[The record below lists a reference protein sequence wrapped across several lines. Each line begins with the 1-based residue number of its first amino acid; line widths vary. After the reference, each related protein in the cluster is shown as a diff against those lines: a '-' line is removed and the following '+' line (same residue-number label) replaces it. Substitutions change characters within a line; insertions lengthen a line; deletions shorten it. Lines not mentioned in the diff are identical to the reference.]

1 MPLPPWKNGWR
12 QKAALSLFELFF
24 IMIFC
29 LSVNAA
35 VPAAETA
42 ADYQLLTAFDISA
55 HLLKGTANI
64 TLSPGAATVVHLD
77 GLRVTDIELDGLA
90 VKSSGPTLLIAASA
104 SDRRLIVHYEKK
116 FKSMNNGLIEN
127 TGIVL
132 SNDWYPQLDF
142 PAFFHL
148 QAVIPANFTAVSE
161 ADTISTE
168 SVPNSRLIT
177 FSFSRPLTYL
187 HFVAGPYVKRRVS
200 IGSGKSLYTYF
211 FSEDAELA
219 ADYLRKGRAYI
230 QRYEKLIG
238 PYPYQRFSIVENR
251 LPTGYAM
258 PTFTLLG
265 QAVVRLP
272 FIVDTSLGHEILHS
286 WFGNAIGVDYTQGN
300 WCEGLT
306 TCLADQSFAADRGH
320 GAAFRKGQLIK
331 FAAVN
336 RKLGGAIEDFK
347 GGEASPNPRR
357 IARRAVGY
365 GKASMLFHMLR
376 RKVGDRV
383 FFAALRDFYRR
394 MNGKIAGWRD
404 IEQSFKNAGAG
415 DLKDFFKQWLTRDD
429 APDLKAEDISLNEV
443 SGRLRLK
450 FTIVQTNK
458 VPYKIEVPV
467 VITNDF
473 GQRRETVKLS
483 GKSKS
488 VELTLKQY
496 PLKLVIDPD
505 YDLMRTLGVDETPP
519 VWALLAG
526 ADKLTVVVAA
536 GKYDLYAPYIKEL
549 ESRGAKIIADN
560 EVTDKDLAAGSLIF
574 LGPGGVAARG
584 LFANPL
590 YPGTGMTVDV
600 RRNPLNPRA
609 MAALIKAA
617 DPEEL
622 RDGLIKLRH
631 YGKYSYLHF
640 EAGRLKEKRITHA
653 EMGRQYIISV
663 EPRGVALPA
672 TVRFNRIVSE
682 IVNKRVI
689 YVGEMHT
696 RYADH
701 KLQLRVIRDLWNRG
715 INLAIGME
723 MFPRSSQGALD
734 DFVAGRIDEAEFLH
748 KSKYFK
754 VWGFDYRL
762 YREILNFARAHRVP
776 IIALN
781 IAKDKVS
788 KVYKDGGI
796 SALVPEDKMALP
808 LNRDLDVPGYRERLA
823 EVFQMHRGGH
833 GDMNGFMQAQVIWD
847 EVMARGVAEY
857 LKANP
862 AKHMVVLAGRGHI
875 LKNQGIPLRVRRRL
889 GPGLEQAVII
899 NSEGRALNPGEED
912 FVVFC
917 PEVQL
922 PPRVLMGIVM
932 ELDKKTEEIKIERV
946 SHYSPAARAGI
957 KAGDVLLKIND
968 QPVRTT
974 ADVKIIMLGEKRGDK
989 LTVLV
994 RRHQLIFGNE
1004 ELSFT
1009 LKL

>member
-1 MPLPPWKNGWR
+1 MPPWKTGWQ
-12 QKAALSLFELFF
+12 QKAALSLFEL
-24 IMIFC
+24 ILLTAFC
-29 LSVNAA
+29 LMPNAA
-35 VPAAETA
+35 RAAETA
-42 ADYQLLTAFDISA
+42 INYQLLTAFDLPA
-55 HLLKGTANI
+55 HLLKATASI
-64 TLSPGAATVVHLD
+64 TLPPGAATVVYLD
-77 GLRVTDIELDGLA
+77 GLRVTAIELNSAEIKLPG
-90 VKSSGPTLLIAASA
+90 STLPIAAS
-104 SDRRLIVHYEKK
+104 SSVRRLIIHYQKTVS
-116 FKSMNNGLIEN
+116 SMHDGLIGE

-132 SNDWYPQLDF
+132 SDDWYPQLNS
-142 PAFFHL
+142 PALFHL

-168 SVPNSRLIT
+168 SVPNSRLVT
-177 FSFSRPLTYL
+177 FEFSRPLTYL
-187 HFVAGPYVKRRVS
+187 HFIAGPYVERKVS
-200 IGSGKSLYTYF
+200 IGNGKSLYTYF
-211 FSEDAELA
+211 FPEDAELA
-219 ADYLRKGRAYI
+219 ADYLRKGKAYI

-286 WFGNAIGVDYTQGN
+286 WFGNAIGVDYAQGN

-306 TCLADQSFAADRGH
+306 TYLADQSFAAERKQ
-320 GAAFRKGQLIK
+320 GAVFRKGQLIK

-336 RKLGGAIEDFK
+336 RELGGTIEDFK
-347 GGEASPNPRR
+347 GGEASPNPQR

-365 GKASMLFHMLR
+365 GKASMLFNMLR
-376 RKVGDRV
+376 RKVGDKV

-394 MNGKIAGWRD
+394 MDGKIAGWRD
-404 IEQSFKNAGAG
+404 IEQSFKNAGAD
-415 DLKDFFKQWLTRDD
+415 DLKDFFKQWLTRKD
-429 APDLKAEDISLNEV
+429 APDLKAENISLNEV
-443 SGRLRLK
+443 DGRLHLK
-450 FTIVQTNK
+450 FTIAQTNK

-467 VITNDF
+467 VIVNDF
-473 GQRRETVKLS
+473 GRRRETVKITD
-483 GKSKS
+483 KSQK

-526 ADKLTVVVAA
+526 ADKITVVVAA
-536 GKYDLYAPYIKEL
+536 GKHDLYAPYIKEL
-549 ESRGAKIIADN
+549 EGRGAKIIADN
-560 EVTDKDLAAGSLIF
+560 EVTDKELAAGSLIF
-574 LGPGGVAARG
+574 LGPSGVAARG
-584 LFANPL
+584 LFANPP
-590 YPGTGMTVDV
+590 YPETGMTVDV
-600 RRNPLNPRA
+600 RQNPLNPKA

-617 DPEEL
+617 DPAEL
-622 RDGLIKLRH
+622 RAGLIKLRH

-640 EAGRLKEKRITHA
+640 EAGHIKEKRITRA
-653 EMGRQYIISV
+653 EMGRQYIISA

-672 TVRFNRIVSE
+672 TVRFNRIVSR

-715 INLAIGME
+715 IDLALGME
-723 MFPRSSQGALD
+723 MFPHSSQGALD
-734 DFVAGRIDEAEFLH
+734 DFVAGKINEAEFLH

-754 VWGFDYRL
+754 VWSFDYRL
-762 YREILNFARAHRVP
+762 YREILNFARAHHIPV
-776 IIALN
+776 IALN
-781 IAKDKVS
+781 ISKDKVS

-796 SALVPEDKMALP
+796 SGLVPEEKMALP

-833 GDMNGFMQAQVIWD
+833 GNINGFMQAQAIWD
-847 EVMARGVAEY
+847 EVMAQGVAEY

-875 LKNQGIPLRVRRRL
+875 LKDQGIPLRVKRRL
-889 GPGLEQAVII
+889 GPGLKQAVII
-899 NSEGRALNPGEED
+899 NSDGRELNPKEED
-912 FVVFC
+912 FVVFS

-932 ELDKKTEEIKIERV
+932 ERDEKTKEIKIEQV
-946 SHYSPAARAGI
+946 SRYSPAAQAGI
-957 KAGDVLLKIND
+957 KAGDVLLKLD
-968 QPVRTT
+968 DKPVRTT
-974 ADVKIIMLGEKRGDK
+974 ADVKIIMLGKKRGDK

-994 RRHQLIFGNE
+994 RRHQLIFGAE
-1004 ELSFT
+1004 KLSFA
-1009 LKL
+1009 LQL